1 MSFQKYLK
9 RFHHID
15 FLVRIKGTGSIESLS
30 KKLSL
35 SRSSTLEHLKEMKE
49 LGFPIKYSKERT
61 SYFYEEEGKMAD
73 RLFVKEITR
82 EDLKAINGGKTFIQ
96 LFSQSE
102 NTGL

>member
-1 MSFQKYLK
+1 MPIKKYIK
-9 RFHHID
+9 RFQYID
-15 FLVRIKGTGSIESLS
+15 SLVRRKGTGNIKCLS
-30 KKLSL
+30 KKLNL

-49 LGFPIKYSKERT
+49 LGFPIKYSKERS
-61 SYFYEEEGKMAD
+61 SYFYEEEGNMVD

-96 LFSQSE
+96 LFLQSE